1 MELKPCPFCG
11 NKKISA
17 GNKHKWH
24 NRDVDVE
31 YQYLYC
37 GKCHARGGVVSGYV
51 RSSSSYLF
59 GGIDKN
65 ITYTSSAALLER
77 ATELWNRRADNG

>member
-1 MELKPCPFCG
+1 MIEIKPCPFCG
-11 NKKISA
+11 YKKISA
-17 GNKHKWH
+17 GKKRKHF
-24 NRDVDVE
+24 NRIVDVE

-51 RSSSSYLF
+51 RSSLSYLF

-65 ITYTSSAALLER
+65 ITYTSSGALLDR
-77 ATELWNRRADNG
+77 AIELWNRRNL